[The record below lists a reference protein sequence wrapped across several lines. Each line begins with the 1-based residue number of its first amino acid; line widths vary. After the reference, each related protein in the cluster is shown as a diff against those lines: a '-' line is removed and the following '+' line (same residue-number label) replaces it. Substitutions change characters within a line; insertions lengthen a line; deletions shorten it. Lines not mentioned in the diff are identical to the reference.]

1 MTRAHLYP
9 AAVTRL
15 IPEAHTQPTITPRAV
30 IVHSQAGRGS
40 LYGWWLNPASK
51 GLECHF
57 WVSESGKVEQYV
69 PTTVR
74 ADAQGAANA
83 FAISIET
90 ESSVQATERWT
101 AAQAAALVDLI
112 DWCCRVHLIPRRQM
126 STPVDSGL
134 GWHVMFGAPGPWTR
148 ARGKTCPGPAR
159 IPQFRDE
166 IIPLVAGRAVAA
178 PLPQR
183 PTRPEPEPT
192 PEEADD
198 MAKPYTLRGS
208 GPAVGDVKPGRVWL
222 IDPNAVTRHR
232 PNIKSEA
239 WRERLNA
246 LYWTKVVENRED
258 APVPCSYIAAFR
270 KV

>member
-1 MTRAHLYP
+1 MTRPHLYP
-9 AAVTRL
+9 HASHRL
-15 IPEAHTQPTITPRAV
+15 LPEATTQPTISPRAI
-30 IVHSQAGRGS
+30 IVHSAAGRGS
-40 LYGWWLNPASK
+40 LYGWWQNPQSN

-57 WVSESGKVEQYV
+57 WVSETGKVEQYV

-74 ADAQGAANA
+74 ADANGEANS

-159 IPQFRDE
+159 IPQFRNE

-183 PTRPEPEPT
+183 PTTPPT
-192 PEEADD
+192 LEQEEATAN
-198 MAKPYTLRGS
+198 MARPYTLRGS
-208 GPAVGDVKPGRVWL
+208 GPAVGDVKPGQVWL
-222 IDPNAVTRHR
+222 IDPNAATRHR
-232 PNIKSEA
+232 PGIKSEA

-246 LYWTKVVENRED
+246 LIWTGVIENRES
-258 APVPCSYIAAFR
+258 PQVPCSYIAAFR

>member
-1 MTRAHLYP
+1 MTRPHLYP
-9 AAVTRL
+9 HASHRL
-15 IPEAHTQPTITPRAV
+15 LPEATTQPTISPRAI
-30 IVHSQAGRGS
+30 IVHSAAGRGS
-40 LYGWWLNPASK
+40 LYGWWQNPQSN

-57 WVSESGKVEQYV
+57 WVSETGKVEQYV

-74 ADAQGAANA
+74 ADANGEANS

-159 IPQFRDE
+159 IPQLRRE
-166 IIPLVAGRAVAA
+166 IIPAVAARLAAPPAKPTPPPAPPKGPLMALTDKEQTELLERVRRIDSSTRDLPARLETIYGSLRGWVYAVAEKVGATRDRAVA
-178 PLPQR
+178 LD
-183 PTRPEPEPT
+183 PTN
-192 PEEADD
+192 
-198 MAKPYTLRGS
+198 KP
-208 GPAVGDVKPGRVWL
+208 K
-222 IDPNAVTRHR
+222 
-232 PNIKSEA
+232 
-239 WRERLNA
+239 
-246 LYWTKVVENRED
+246 
-258 APVPCSYIAAFR
+258 
-270 KV
+270 